1 MSRATGPEAV
11 RAGKEVLLI
20 HRLQHHDDCSLR
32 QLIFEGR
39 DAERP
44 TRAIRLLNICPTHWR
59 RLVATRLDAIQE
71 VQEIGFQ
78 VCRIVVRH
86 HTVDARSTILAGEP
100 VGFFH
105 PFQIDDVVQRGQ
117 RHFSFRSC
125 QFSYPLSLRGQVC
138 ETQGP
143 LPCFSSTVLFSW
155 HPSFLDRVPVS
166 PGSPMSAVIL
176 RCYDFPARIPGHLF
190 VSLPGPTLP
199 SSVRVSQLALALPE
213 GRRVPSGPGSL
224 FNRRPELPV
233 CSHVDVS
240 GISQVPR
247 RSILCLCPVLRPR
260 PNRRPLAYLT
270 VSSMLPP
277 LFQQRRLQ
285 RLMNFGALLRGFST
299 CCLRFKSDVATT
311 HAKLASG
318 WLARLYREGV
328 EPSGSLQKVSDH
340 TLVPLFWIYPGATE
354 FSCRPPLVP

>member
-1 MSRATGPEAV
+1 MAPLFPRSGP
-11 RAGKEVLLI
+11 
-20 HRLQHHDDCSLR
+20 
-32 QLIFEGR
+32 
-39 DAERP
+39 
-44 TRAIRLLNICPTHWR
+44 
-59 RLVATRLDAIQE
+59 
-71 VQEIGFQ
+71 
-78 VCRIVVRH
+78 
-86 HTVDARSTILAGEP
+86 GE
-100 VGFFH
+100 
-105 PFQIDDVVQRGQ
+105 
-117 RHFSFRSC
+117 S
-125 QFSYPLSLRGQVC
+125 
-138 ETQGP
+138 
-143 LPCFSSTVLFSW
+143 
-155 HPSFLDRVPVS
+155 
-166 PGSPMSAVIL
+166 GSPMSAVIL

-190 VSLPGPTLP
+190 VSLPEPTLP

-224 FNRRPELPV
+224 FNRRPDLPV
-233 CSHVDVS
+233 CSHVDVN
-240 GISQVPR
+240 GTSQVPR

-340 TLVPLFWIYPGATE
+340 TLVPLFWIYPGAMDVSSRWVLTR
-354 FSCRPPLVP
+354 RPVDGTGLRRPASPFCSLSRFCGHRR